1 MWLPPQPL
9 RLVCDGGLRQYL
21 LVCEPDPYITH
32 KRWVGNYSRVTVEL
46 DVNIPVRRSQRAH
59 VELQVMFHFSGSF
72 DELDLSDLSSSRS
85 ISRSEFDKVLL
96 V

>member
-21 LVCEPDPYITH
+21 LVCEPDPYITRNTRIGD
-32 KRWVGNYSRVTVEL
+32 KSGVTVKL
-46 DVNIPVRRSQRAH
+46 DINVPVCGSERTH
-59 VELQVMFHFSGSF
+59 IELQVVFDFLTSF
-72 DELDLSDLSSSRS
+72 NKLNFGNLCATIAIRGEVS
-85 ISRSEFDKVLL
+85 DKVFL